1 MAFLC
6 CGKYFIY
13 SPHKKWNRIVYA
25 REEKRCP
32 CSNKLFPFFVI
43 KLFPWWF
50 INLRVVESKISERE
64 RDSGM
69 SVTLWKWMHWT
80 GHNTNRNDIASRLP
94 FRRVVHTNLLLVQT
108 VFFFSL
114 HCVRSALDIKFALF
128 LSLCAT
134 SRALYLFVQII
145 QKSSAPFYE
154 RGNYLVRCHFYL
166 F

>member
-1 MAFLC
+1 MEPDRVCKRGKKVSMFKQTFSVFCNKTISLVVHKPPC
-6 CGKYFIY
+6 CWEQNIG
-13 SPHKKWNRIVYA
+13 
-25 REEKRCP
+25 
-32 CSNKLFPFFVI
+32 
-43 KLFPWWF
+43 
-50 INLRVVESKISERE
+50 E